1 MENQGKQCKS
11 SIVLV
16 ESPEKNKCLGR
27 LFEPASPFQINHY
40 QTRPLLRDGNFVN
53 IVWKFNISDWKVST
67 QYPNCH
73 EHLINMDLG
82 IEQWFSKPLNKKSK
96 RGIMEGIIGGV
107 GAVSG
112 ITNSIDINT
121 LRSDLESAGLLGS
134 RGIQTQRSIN
144 QILQGM
150 VVKTATVMRPSIL
163 HLQEVTMAL
172 MTSAQHSQ
180 VARACLEVQV
190 EYSTNFKIIAQAF
203 QGGTTP
209 LSIIHSLPSEYQ
221 FALNHID
228 LWVNKWVGC
237 VPGECYATLIPIAG
251 QQQELVSVTVLG
263 IPVSDTQL
271 LYYQFQYED
280 FAIDVDQTEPEQLDL
295 SACLHFQSKV
305 VCLPNQIKE
314 IYHSCF
320 HNHSL
325 CTSRIEE
332 VKTSFEL
339 FTPVEHRKFCFQVMT
354 ESEEIKAL
362 ISSCVYSDV
371 LKRGLYCIA
380 GELVSID
387 FNGIKINIT
396 TILNREIKSFPPK
409 FNISQLDE
417 FPWQEWTVELIKDR
431 GFLKALQ
438 TEIKQAEIVFKH
450 EQGVLQSIQHDWS
463 SFSGASWWSK
473 FKKIY

>member
-82 IEQWFSKPLNKKSK
+82 IEQWFSKPLNKKNK
-96 RGIMEGIIGGV
+96 RGIMERIIGGV

-134 RGIQTQRSIN
+134 RGIQTQQSIN

-150 VVKTATVMRPSIL
+150 VVKIATGMGPSIL

-221 FALNHID
+221 SALNHID

-237 VPGECYATLIPIAG
+237 VPGECYATSLIPIAG

-271 LYYQFQYED
+271 LYYQLQYKD

-314 IYHSCF
+314 IYNSCF

-325 CTSRIEE
+325 CTAIEE

-339 FTPVEHRKFCFQVMT
+339 FTPVEQRKFCFQVMT
-354 ESEEIKAL
+354 K
-362 ISSCVYSDV
+362 
-371 LKRGLYCIA
+371 
-380 GELVSID
+380 
-387 FNGIKINIT
+387 
-396 TILNREIKSFPPK
+396 
-409 FNISQLDE
+409 
-417 FPWQEWTVELIKDR
+417 
-431 GFLKALQ
+431 
-438 TEIKQAEIVFKH
+438 
-450 EQGVLQSIQHDWS
+450 
-463 SFSGASWWSK
+463 
-473 FKKIY
+473 

>member
-1 MENQGKQCKS
+1 
-11 SIVLV
+11 
-16 ESPEKNKCLGR
+16 
-27 LFEPASPFQINHY
+27 
-40 QTRPLLRDGNFVN
+40 
-53 IVWKFNISDWKVST
+53 
-67 QYPNCH
+67 
-73 EHLINMDLG
+73 MDLG
-82 IEQWFSKPLNKKSK
+82 IEQWFSKPLNKKNK
-96 RGIMEGIIGGV
+96 RGIVEGIIGGV

-134 RGIQTQRSIN
+134 RGIQTQWSIN

-150 VVKTATVMRPSIL
+150 VVKTATVMGPSIL

-209 LSIIHSLPSEYQ
+209 LNIIHSLPSEYQ

-237 VPGECYATLIPIAG
+237 VPGECYATSLIPIAG

-271 LYYQFQYED
+271 LHYQLQYKD

-320 HNHSL
+320 HNNSL
-325 CTSRIEE
+325 CTARIEE

-339 FTPVEHRKFCFQVMT
+339 FTPVEQRKFCFQVMT

-362 ISSCVYSDV
+362 MSSCAYSDV

-387 FNGIKINIT
+387 FNGIKINIS

-463 SFSGASWWSK
+463 SFSGASWWNFPFNPNDCIESTSHP
-473 FKKIY
+473 ITII